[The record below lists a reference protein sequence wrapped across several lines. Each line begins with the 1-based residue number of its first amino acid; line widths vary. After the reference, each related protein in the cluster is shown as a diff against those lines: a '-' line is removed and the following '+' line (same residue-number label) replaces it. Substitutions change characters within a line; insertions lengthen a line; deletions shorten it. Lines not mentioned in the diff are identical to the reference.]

1 MADDSLQRLLDLEEI
16 KQLKARYCRFVAKED
31 WEGFKNLFSED
42 LQFITPDGYMHDG
55 RAVFMAFHEESLQK
69 PKVWGVVHCY
79 APEITIIGPDSAS
92 GMWAM
97 EDVHVWPGGDGP
109 PIGHHGYGYY
119 HEDYVRLP
127 DGWRFK
133 RIQVIYDRVDPLEG
147 GFPPGIEH

>member
-1 MADDSLQRLLDLEEI
+1 MAEDSVDRLLELEEI

-31 WEGFKNLFSED
+31 WKGFKNLFSED

-55 RAVFMAFHEESLQK
+55 REVFMAFHEESLQK
-69 PKVWGVVHCY
+69 PKVWGVVHVY
-79 APEITIIGPDSAS
+79 SPEISMTGPHSAK
-92 GMWAM
+92 GLWAM

-109 PIGHHGYGYY
+109 PVGHHGYGYY
-119 HEDYVRLP
+119 DEDYVRLA

>member
-1 MADDSLQRLLDLEEI
+1 MPDDPIRLLLDLEEI

-31 WEGFKNLFSED
+31 WEGFKNLFTED
-42 LQFITPDGYMHDG
+42 LQFITPDGTLHDG
-55 RAVFMAFHEESLQK
+55 RAVFMAFHEESLEI

-79 APEITIIGPDSAS
+79 GPEITVTGPDTAR
-92 GMWAM
+92 GVWAM
-97 EDVHVWPGGDGP
+97 EDVHIWPGGEGP

-119 HEDYVRLP
+119 HEDYARVE